1 MQATSFTFRPL
12 AAQGVGFFQS
22 SRATELSGIVGG
34 GMKSG
39 GLAPVLQRRSQP
51 AVTYSTRT
59 PEKGIAGLGD
69 SGPLG
74 FIPGLDS
81 IINAAAGVAT
91 GIANA
96 FAAGAVAG
104 EQTKQQVAIAQANAA
119 IAQANA
125 QAAMYG
131 AQSRTESIKAA
142 APWVGAAII
151 GVGILVALRK

>member
-22 SRATELSGIVGG
+22 SRATELSGFAGRG
-34 GMKSG
+34 DLPRLS
-39 GLAPVLQRRSQP
+39 
-51 AVTYSTRT
+51 
-59 PEKGIAGLGD
+59 GLGD
-69 SGPLG
+69 GGSVNNKAPTFG
-74 FIPGLDS
+74 FLPGLDS

-104 EQTKQQVAIAQANAA
+104 EQTKQQVAIAEANAA